1 MVVDRGKTIL
11 PDAGGFRLDRYAAP
25 DEARGPYAPLDW
37 PSPAGIMPIA
47 NTARERVGAYSPR
60 RVTLSS

>member
-47 NTARERVGAYSPR
+47 NTRS
-60 RVTLSS
+60 